1 MARLTL
7 RVELERDE
15 AVGPG
20 KVRLLELI
28 AEHGSIA
35 AAGRAMNMSYRR
47 AWLLVDELNRMFARA
62 LVAKT
67 HGGAQGGGAALTALG
82 REVIARYR
90 AIERIAESAA
100 APHLRALQ
108 GAQARRARRRESAA
122 G

>member
-28 AEHGSIA
+28 AEHGSIS

-47 AWLLVDELNRMFARA
+47 AWLLVDELNRMFART
-62 LVAKT
+62 LVVKT

-82 REVIARYR
+82 REVIERYR
-90 AIERIAESAA
+90 AIERAAESVA

-108 GAQARRARRRESAA
+108 GAQARRARRREPAA

>member
-28 AEHGSIA
+28 AEHGSIS

-47 AWLLVDELNRMFARA
+47 AWLLVDELNHIFSRK
-62 LVAKT
+62 LVAKM
-67 HGGAQGGGAALTALG
+67 HGGTQGGGAVLTPFG
-82 REVIARYR
+82 REVIERYR
-90 AIERIAESAA
+90 AIERVAASAA

-108 GAQARRARRRESAA
+108 GAQARRAARR
-122 G
+122 